1 MAQQSLGP
9 GDALTDSTTVPLIN
23 ESSPGLIHR
32 RGQSC
37 SSCRSGERKSPTE
50 YIVPRPFGRG
60 ISSRTFSSES
70 HRLISGFNPEG
81 EMALVTASKSLMTLR
96 NLVMYATPL
105 EPPKTT
111 NRNDTQPVI
120 IRIGRPSPIDKLY
133 LFRPTY
139 CSTGCK
145 DSHLRIAR
153 CLGDQTKPA
162 NSVGVL
168 FQAKTGDARQNGW
181 RVAPMRTFSLLEVVP
196 EAGVEPARGVTA
208 HDFESCMTA
217 NSITPARQASL

>member
-1 MAQQSLGP
+1 M
-9 GDALTDSTTVPLIN
+9 T
-23 ESSPGLIHR
+23 
-32 RGQSC
+32 
-37 SSCRSGERKSPTE
+37 
-50 YIVPRPFGRG
+50 
-60 ISSRTFSSES
+60 
-70 HRLISGFNPEG
+70 
-81 EMALVTASKSLMTLR
+81 LVTASKSLMTLR

-208 HDFESCMTA
+208 HDFESCRPRFSTRDDGTIGTSTSDSRGIYFCSETA
-217 NSITPARQASL
+217 LSNESGTVLAPRLLLVSRSILAGPAPLTGQVLGVRTFSWTSSSIA